1 VITAVMANDTK
12 RIHPHKFM
20 MWIAIGSLCMMFA
33 GLTSAYIVKRNQ
45 TKWQDF
51 DLPVVFYYSTL
62 VIILS
67 SVSIY
72 LALKSFKAREMGRYK
87 VLMALTA
94 TLGVLFAVLQLEG
107 FSYLNSHC
115 IKLLGE
121 GSNSAAS
128 FLFVIISL
136 HVLHVFGGVIAL
148 LIIFVRSYSRKV
160 KNYNS
165 LPIEIVS
172 TYWHFVD
179 FLWIYLLLFFIW
191 IR

>member
-1 VITAVMANDTK
+1 VSTNEAR

-51 DLPVVFYYSTL
+51 NLPVVFYFSSL

-67 SVSIY
+67 SVSIH
-72 LALKSFKAREMGRYK
+72 LALKSFRVREMGRYK
-87 VLMALTA
+87 ILMGVTA
-94 TLGVLFAVLQLEG
+94 VLGVLFAVLQIDG
-107 FSYLNSHC
+107 FSYLNSHG
-115 IKLLGE
+115 IQLLGE

-136 HVLHVFGGVIAL
+136 HVLHVLGGVIAL
-148 LIIFVRSYSRKV
+148 IIIFARSYSSKI
-160 KNYNS
+160 KNYTS
-165 LPIEIVS
+165 LPIEIVG

>member
-1 VITAVMANDTK
+1 
-12 RIHPHKFM
+12 M

-45 TKWQDF
+45 SKWLDF

-62 VIILS
+62 VIMLS
-67 SVSIY
+67 SVTLY
-72 LALKSFKAREMGRYK
+72 LALKSFKAREIERYK
-87 VLMALTA
+87 FLMALTA
-94 TLGVLFAVLQLEG
+94 VLGVLFAILQFRG
-107 FSYLNSHC
+107 FNYLNSHGVQ
-115 IKLLGE
+115 LLGE

-148 LIIFVRSYSRKV
+148 LIVFAKSYSKRIK
-160 KNYNS
+160 KYSS

-179 FLWIYLLLFFIW
+179 LLWVYLLLFFIW

>member
-1 VITAVMANDTK
+1 MANDTK

-107 FSYLNSHC
+107 FSYLNSHG